1 MTVARKIL
9 LILVGLVVIL
19 AATVYWIIGTEAGT
33 RFLLARAPLPTE
45 LELEDVRGSLLHG
58 IGVDSI
64 QWTSSDINVA
74 IRDIEIDIA
83 LRRLLARHVWVQS
96 LTIGSLAV
104 RTEPAES
111 EDSSDRLP
119 AFESPIDVTLE
130 LSTIRN
136 LRVQVGETDHQLDE
150 LRLAGAVHDS
160 RLDDVVLA
168 VRSSWLDID
177 LVGKARLDE
186 DMPADLDVQWRWSD
200 EASLT
205 VSGHLKLNGDR
216 EKYSVQ
222 HALDAPLALQTAGHA
237 TYVDGVVAIDL
248 QNTWQSIEWPV
259 ADKTLASAV
268 GELRLF
274 GPLDDLAFALST
286 DIALD
291 GGPAAQINA
300 RGAVDTDG
308 AQFSDLN
315 VSNSFGQIAVTGH
328 TSWPP
333 TPEFDVAV
341 EIVRFDPSAA
351 RASLTGDISGFVTA
365 RGDVKED
372 GLAVD
377 IGVASLAGNLNNYE
391 LGGSGAVSYDGKV
404 LRLERSIVRVG
415 DNSLRFSGTAGDSLS
430 LSANADLP
438 DIAALNPGADGSLSF
453 ALSVRGRRDDPVVRL
468 NGSGTGLSWAGV
480 STESLEFDATG
491 TAGNHT
497 LLAAVTSAQGNAAF
511 EARGGLQQGT
521 WDGEIRRLAVAQQL
535 AGDWRLRESAR
546 LTISAQRVLLSG
558 LCLQRVAQEGEFC
571 ATLDAPDGDT
581 TNFYVA
587 VTKLPLAAMPVTLPE
602 GVTVAGLS
610 DASAVG
616 SFSDNR
622 LSAELNVKLQD
633 ARFDA
638 VVDDEPVA
646 AILEHA
652 EGSAIIT
659 DNALLANVSVDLD
672 DDLGTSSIA
681 LSAADV
687 LDTGSAIEGQ
697 GNLAIDDLTLL
708 GIFVPDIANPRGA
721 IRGSLSIGGTLAE
734 PTFTGDLAVSDAAFE
749 VRRAGIE
756 VRDIEIQLA
765 QSAPGRLRFDG
776 QASSGEGF
784 LAVDGN
790 TWVSSETGIRSEIRL
805 RGNNFELI
813 RLPDW
818 RVAASPDIV
827 AVFDDQVTRVSGEL
841 AVPSANILVR
851 DIPQAAET
859 ASADVVV
866 HRADRAKESPRRRI
880 EVDVNAVLG
889 DDVNIAAFGLSTGIT
904 GAVRLNGGS
913 NESFEGFG
921 RLSLRGGRYKAYGQ
935 DLDIERGELIFN
947 GPLENPTLDVRAI
960 RRATD
965 VVAGIQLTGTPSQ
978 LRSNVFSEP
987 PLSEAEALSYLL
999 TGRPLSSASE
1009 TGDGDMLNAAAF
1021 ALGVSSAGSIVSEIR
1036 AGLGLETLAIEG
1048 GPDDGRLIA
1057 GKRFGDRLL
1066 VEYGYG
1072 LVDNLGTL
1080 LLRYRLSD
1088 RVTLESRT
1096 GTVSNFD
1103 IVYSVKK
1110 D

>member
-1 MTVARKIL
+1 MTLARKL
-9 LILVGLVVIL
+9 LLVLVGLVVIL
-19 AATVYWIIGTEAGT
+19 AAAMYWIIGTQAGT
-33 RFLLARAPLPTE
+33 RFLLARAPLPAE
-45 LELEDVRGSLLHG
+45 LQIEEVRGSLLHG
-58 IGVDSI
+58 IRAGSVRWASDDVDVVV
-64 QWTSSDINVA
+64 SDV
-74 IRDIEIDIA
+74 EIDIA
-83 LRRLLARHVWVQS
+83 VRRLLARHVWVQS

-104 RTEPAES
+104 RTEVADS
-111 EDSSDRLP
+111 NDSSGELP

-130 LSTIRN
+130 QSTIRN
-136 LRVQVGETDHQLDE
+136 LRFQLGEGDHQLDE
-150 LRLAGAVHDS
+150 FRLAGAVRGS
-160 RLDDVVLA
+160 ELDNVVLA

-177 LVGKARLDE
+177 LAGKARLDK

-200 EASLT
+200 ERSLT
-205 VSGHLKLNGDR
+205 LSGHLELNGDLER
-216 EKYSVQ
+216 YSVQ
-222 HALDAPLALQTAGHA
+222 HALNAPVALQTSGDVAYA
-237 TYVDGVVAIDL
+237 DGVVAVDL
-248 QNTWQSIEWPV
+248 ENSWQSIEWPV

-268 GELRLF
+268 GQLRLF

-286 DIALD
+286 DVALD
-291 GGPAAQINA
+291 AGPTAQIKA
-300 RGAVDTDG
+300 EGTVDTDG
-308 AQFSDLN
+308 AQFGELD
-315 VSNSFGQIAVTGH
+315 VSSSFGQIAATGH
-328 TSWPP
+328 TSWSPA
-333 TPEFDVAV
+333 PEFDVEV
-341 EIVRFDPSAA
+341 QIVRFDPSAA
-351 RASLTGDISGFVTA
+351 HASLTGDITGFVTA

-377 IGVASLAGNLNNYE
+377 IDVASLSGNLNNYE

-404 LRLERSIVRVG
+404 LRLQRSIVRIG

-438 DIAALNPGADGSLSF
+438 DVSALNPGADG
-453 ALSVRGRRDDPVVRL
+453 ALSVTLSIRGRRDDPVVQM
-468 NGSGTGLSWAGV
+468 NGSGTGLSWGGL

-491 TAGNHT
+491 TASSHT
-497 LLAAVTSAQGNAAF
+497 LLAAATTAQGSGVF
-511 EARGGLQQGT
+511 EARGGLQQGA
-521 WDGEIRRLAVAQQL
+521 WEGEIRRLAVAQQL

-546 LTISAQRVLLSG
+546 LTMSAERMLLSG
-558 LCLQRVAQEGEFC
+558 LCLQRVAQEGLVC
-571 ATLDAPDGDT
+571 ATFDAPDGNT
-581 TNFYVA
+581 LNFDVA
-587 VTKLPLAAMPVTLPE
+587 ITKLPLAAMPVTLPE
-602 GVTVAGLS
+602 GVTVAGFS

-622 LSAELNVKLQD
+622 LSAELNVNVQD

-638 VVDDEPVA
+638 VVDEEPVA

-652 EGSAIIT
+652 EGSATIT
-659 DNALLANVSVDLD
+659 DNVLLANVNLDLD
-672 DDLGTSSIA
+672 DDLGTSSVT
-681 LSAADV
+681 LSATDV
-687 LDTGSAIEGQ
+687 LDAGSAIEGQ
-697 GNLAIDDLTLL
+697 GNVAIDDLTLL

-721 IRGSLSIGGTLAE
+721 IRGNLSIGGTLAE

-776 QASSGEGF
+776 RASSGDGF

-805 RGNNFELI
+805 RGQDFELI

-827 AVFDDQVTRVSGEL
+827 AVFDDRVTRVSGEL
-841 AVPSANILVR
+841 AVPSADIQVR
-851 DIPQAAET
+851 DIPQSAET
-859 ASADVVV
+859 ASTDVVV
-866 HRADRAKESPRRRI
+866 HRADQEQKGPRQRI

-889 DDVNIAAFGLSTGIT
+889 DDVKIAAFGLSTGIT

-913 NESFEGFG
+913 HESFEGFG

-947 GPLENPTLDVRAI
+947 GPLDNPTLDVRAI
-960 RRATD
+960 RRTTD
-965 VVAGIQLTGTPSQ
+965 VVAGIQLSGTPSQ

-999 TGRPLSSASE
+999 TGRPLASASD

-1088 RVTLESRT
+1088 RITLESRT

-1110 D
+1110 Q